1 LIKVYG
7 NRNTRTFRALWALE
21 ELGLDYEHVP
31 VPHRDRRSAEF
42 LAINPNGRVP
52 VIVDGDVTLFES
64 MAVNLYLAR
73 RYGRGL
79 WPKTLADEARS
90 VQWSF
95 WAMMELE
102 PLLMRIEQREAAE
115 GIQKPLGVLDRALD
129 EGRFLLGGEF
139 TIADLNVAAV
149 LTNDGWP
156 VYVEHFS
163 GLRNVRRW
171 FTESVSR
178 PAVARV
184 RGER

>member
-1 LIKVYG
+1 
-7 NRNTRTFRALWALE
+7 
-21 ELGLDYEHVP
+21 
-31 VPHRDRRSAEF
+31 
-42 LAINPNGRVP
+42 
-52 VIVDGDVTLFES
+52 
-64 MAVNLYLAR
+64 
-73 RYGRGL
+73 
-79 WPKTLADEARS
+79 
-90 VQWSF
+90 
-95 WAMMELE
+95 MMELE